1 MPLTLDQIS
10 EYLQKAAEQASQT
23 SKEVSD
29 KKLGDKIVDEIYAQ
43 TDAIQSL
50 VNGLLGKA
58 GLITQE
64 ELDQLDLQLRQQK
77 EKVLQA
83 ESKRTTRNIITF
95 SLVAVATFG
104 ALWFITK
111 QKN

>member
-1 MPLTLDQIS
+1 MPLTLEQIS
-10 EYLQKAAEQASQT
+10 EYLQKAADQASQT

-29 KKLGDKIVDEIYAQ
+29 KKIGEKIADEIYAQ
-43 TDAIQSL
+43 TDAIQTF

-64 ELDQLDLQLRQQK
+64 ELDQLDLQLRLQK
-77 EKVLQA
+77 EKLLQA
-83 ESKRTTRNIITF
+83 ESKKTTRNIITI
-95 SLVAVATFG
+95 SLVAVAAFG

-111 QKN
+111 KN